1 MARLSESLGMQKRIH
16 QVNRD
21 AGGHDGCQYEV
32 EGHVS
37 PPSNAITIDR
47 VADRQ
52 GEEAEPQSYQRGIQH
67 CLLLAD
73 ECAPHRKA
81 PFPGFAGGQLRMWSL
96 KSQLPNGA
104 EILKCYKYERGI

>member
-1 MARLSESLGMQKRIH
+1 MQKRIH
-16 QVNRD
+16 QVDRN

-32 EGHVS
+32 ERHAS

-47 VADRQ
+47 VPDRQ

-73 ECAPHRKA
+73 ECAPHRQA
-81 PFPGFAGGQLRMWSL
+81 PFPRFGGAHLRIAAL
-96 KSQLPNGA
+96 KSELPNGA
-104 EILKCYKYERGI
+104 EILKCHKYQ

>member
-1 MARLSESLGMQKRIH
+1 MQLRAGPS
-16 QVNRD
+16 VMTFDGD

-47 VADRQ
+47 VPDRQ

-67 CLLLAD
+67 CLLLAVNVRRTERRRFRD
-73 ECAPHRKA
+73 RWRTLADVVVEKPAA
-81 PFPGFAGGQLRMWSL
+81 
-96 KSQLPNGA
+96 
-104 EILKCYKYERGI
+104 ERGRDIKML